1 MTAIKEFI
9 NNFISPITLIKFSIM
24 DILEILIIAVLIY
37 NIIKWVKN
45 TKAWVLLKGILVL
58 FLFYILATI
67 LGFDAILWM
76 FANGLGVGITALVI
90 VFQPELRKALEQL
103 GKRNIMTSFMDS
115 TEEDVFTDSTV
126 DEIVKAAYELAR
138 TRTGALIVIERNVKL
153 DEYEQTGIEI
163 DAKLTSALL
172 INIFE
177 HNTPLHD
184 GAVIV
189 RGNRVTSATCY
200 LPLSDNMTISKDL
213 GTRHR
218 AAVGISEATDS
229 FTIVVS
235 EETGGVAI
243 AENGELTR
251 RVGRELLHDRLTEL
265 QNKSEEKANEKKGFF
280 GRFKGQAA
288 GIAKKTRTPSGRAD
302 K

>member
-265 QNKSEEKANEKKGFF
+265 QNKSEEKTNEKKGFF